1 MAPDRDLYCSHA
13 VVGILLSVSGQ
24 KALQPHRK
32 SFGQHYSPYEIKN
45 WYLYGNIKTYNYH

>member
-32 SFGQHYSPYEIKN
+32 SCGQHYSPYEIKN
-45 WYLYGNIKTYNYH
+45 WYLYGNIKTNNYH